1 MVLHE
6 IQKIHVEK
14 TLKMSIWHK
23 QHQPGI
29 ALMKKSKEGVLY
41 KGLWSF
47 NRNSVN

>member
-1 MVLHE
+1 MLQE

-29 ALMKKSKEGVLY
+29 ALMKKSKDGVLY
-41 KGLWSF
+41 RGLWSSS
-47 NRNSVN
+47 RNSVN